1 MGLSDLR
8 AELARVGIRRRLA
21 RRIELEL
28 ADHLACDPSA
38 QLGEPRL
45 IAERFGAEL
54 RLPATRRATF
64 HAFGAL
70 ALTALAL
77 GVAVQSTH
85 IARGWPAVPAT
96 RSLFVSLGGLA
107 IVFGV
112 QVALVAGVLALS
124 RVLRRTTAG
133 DLRLVQR
140 RVGLALAGGAV
151 VLAGQGVQA
160 AALQP
165 LQPTWWLFVAVT
177 ALAVPAFA
185 LGVTAHELRSAVA
198 VTMTVQ
204 PARRAFPRPLVVA
217 LGLGVVALVCIGSAF
232 AEHSWNEG
240 LTRGA
245 FEAVAFAGCFAAFG
259 RYVGLRH

>member
-1 MGLSDLR
+1 MSDLR
-8 AELARVGIRRRLA
+8 AELMRVGIRGRLA

-28 ADHLACDPSA
+28 ADHRACDPA
-38 QLGEPRL
+38 AHLGEPRL
-45 IAERFGAEL
+45 IAERFAEEL
-54 RLPATRRATF
+54 RLPATRRTTF
-64 HAFGAL
+64 HAFAAL

-77 GVAVQSTH
+77 GIVVQSTH
-85 IARGWPAVPAT
+85 SAGGASAVSAT
-96 RSLFVSLGGLA
+96 RSLFDSLGGLA

-112 QVALVAGVLALS
+112 QVALVAGLLALW
-124 RVLRRTTAG
+124 RVLRGTTVPG

-140 RVGLALAGGAV
+140 RVALALAGGAV
-151 VLAGQGVQA
+151 VLAGQAVQA

-165 LQPTWWLFVAVT
+165 LRPTWWFLV
-177 ALAVPAFA
+177 AVPALVGPALA
-185 LGVTAHELRSAVA
+185 LGGAAHELRGAVA
-198 VTMTVQ
+198 ITLSVR

-217 LGLGVVALVCIGSAF
+217 LGVGAVAIVCVGSAF

-259 RYVGLRH
+259 RYVGIRH